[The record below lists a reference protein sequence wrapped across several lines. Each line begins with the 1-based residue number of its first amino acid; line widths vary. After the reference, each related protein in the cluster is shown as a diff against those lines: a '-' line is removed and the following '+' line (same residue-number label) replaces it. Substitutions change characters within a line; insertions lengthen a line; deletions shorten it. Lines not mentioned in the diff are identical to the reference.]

1 MFKCDGE
8 VETINTLGLLLAKHQ
23 LPRKK
28 SGALATFPFK
38 QAPIALE
45 RRYLCRE
52 CGCR

>member
-28 SGALATFPFK
+28 TGALATFPFK
-38 QAPIALE
+38 QSRAVALARHSNPLE
-45 RRYLCRE
+45 IP
-52 CGCR
+52 